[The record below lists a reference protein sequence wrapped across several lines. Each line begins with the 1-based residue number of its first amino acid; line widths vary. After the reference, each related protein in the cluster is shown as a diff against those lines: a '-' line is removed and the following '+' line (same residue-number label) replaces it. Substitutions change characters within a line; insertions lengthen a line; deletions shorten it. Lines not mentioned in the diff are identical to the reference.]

1 MPRSRS
7 ALALLPLAVAL
18 TLTSAADAADLP
30 VVDALAPLVLQEE
43 PPQLVAA
50 PPPPPPEMEEEPRAV
65 LITGASSGIGRA
77 TAELLA
83 TEGFYV
89 YAGAR
94 KKEDLE
100 ALSALDNI
108 QGVRLDVT
116 VQEEIDAAV
125 ALIEEAGRGL
135 YAVIN
140 NAGVV
145 VMGPLIEVPEEDLEF
160 QMDVNV
166 YGPYRVTKAFAPL
179 LIESKGRVMTTGSI
193 SGYVTWGLGGPY
205 TMSKHAIEAY
215 TDVLAAELQPFDIQV
230 SVVEPGNYKSKIGD
244 SMQKRLMDQGYDAEG
259 SLYAGQMQWVLQG
272 PMDRGQYKEPDE
284 VAQAFLSA
292 LNDPK
297 PKRRYMVVPNE
308 QEARMTI
315 ASAMQ
320 KAVQLNEDQAYT
332 YSREEL
338 IEMLDAALEQARE

>member
-1 MPRSRS
+1 MLR
-7 ALALLPLAVAL
+7 LL
-18 TLTSAADAADLP
+18 TI
-30 VVDALAPLVLQEE
+30 LAPLALACSFVSSVSPAAQE
-43 PPQLVAA
+43 PQ
-50 PPPPPPEMEEEPRAV
+50 RAV

-83 TEGFYV
+83 QEGFYV

-94 KKEDLE
+94 KQADLE
-100 ALSALDNI
+100 ALSALENM

-125 ALIEEAGRGL
+125 ALVQEEGRGL

-145 VMGPLIEVPEEDLEF
+145 VMGPLIEVSEEDLAF

-166 YGPYRVTKAFAPL
+166 FGPYRVTKAFAPL

-205 TMSKHAIEAY
+205 TMSKHAVEAY
-215 TDVLAAELQPFDIQV
+215 TDVLAAELEPFGVQV
-230 SVVEPGNYKSKIGD
+230 SVVEPGNYKSKIAD
-244 SMQKRLMDQGYDAEG
+244 NMQQRLKDTGYDAEG
-259 SLYAGQMQWVLQG
+259 SLYQGQMQWVLQG

-284 VAQAFLSA
+284 VAHAFLSA
-292 LNDPK
+292 LNDAQ

-315 ASAMQ
+315 AAAVT
-320 KAVQLNEDQAYT
+320 KVVQLNEDQAYT
-332 YSREEL
+332 YSREQL
-338 IEMLDAALEQARE
+338 IEMLDAALEQARD